1 MKAALAVYA
10 TLFFAIYLYG
20 LFHRLR
26 ELPQD
31 IRAQGMKRPLLG
43 LIAALCSSAMFVA
56 CFGWVAQHGIG
67 PRYLWLTAFV
77 VVVVSLLWSPRYV
90 AQMQKEHGRRMGLYG
105 YLLNT
110 ALCLPMDVVLFLYAF
125 RSGHLWEG

>member
-31 IRAQGMKRPLLG
+31 IRSQGMKRPLLG
-43 LIAALCSSAMFVA
+43 LFDALCSSAMFVA
-56 CFGWVAQHGIG
+56 CFGWDAQHGIG
-67 PRYLWLTAFV
+67 PRYLRVTALV
-77 VVVVSLLWSPRYV
+77 VVLVVSLLWSPRYV
-90 AQMQKEHGRRMGLYG
+90 SQMQKEHGRRMGCMG
-105 YLLNT
+105 I
-110 ALCLPMDVVLFLYAF
+110 C
-125 RSGHLWEG
+125 